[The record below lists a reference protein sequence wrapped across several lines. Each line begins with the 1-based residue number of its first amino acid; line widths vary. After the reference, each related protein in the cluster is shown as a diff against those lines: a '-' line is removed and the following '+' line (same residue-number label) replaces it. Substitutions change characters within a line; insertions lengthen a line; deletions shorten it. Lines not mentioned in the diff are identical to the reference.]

1 MEAIAGD
8 FSHLQEETF
17 TRPKQLKD
25 GAWLADGL
33 TDVED
38 VVRCISPDRPLPIP
52 PGKYHTIGGMV
63 VTVLGR
69 IPEEGDR
76 IPWED
81 FWIEVVDMD
90 RNRVDKL
97 RIVKGSVA
105 SSESGEA

>member
-1 MEAIAGD
+1 
-8 FSHLQEETF
+8 
-17 TRPKQLKD
+17 
-25 GAWLADGL
+25 
-33 TDVED
+33 
-38 VVRCISPDRPLPIP
+38 
-52 PGKYHTIGGMV
+52 
-63 VTVLGR
+63 VLGR

-81 FWIEVVDMD
+81 YWIEVVDMD